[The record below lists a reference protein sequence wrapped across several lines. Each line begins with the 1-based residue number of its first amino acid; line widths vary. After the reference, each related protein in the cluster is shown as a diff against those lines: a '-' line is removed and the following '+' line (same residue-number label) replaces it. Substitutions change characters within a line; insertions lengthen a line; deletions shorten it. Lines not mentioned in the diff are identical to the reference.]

1 MNTAINWKKVGKI
14 SSWSLI
20 LVAFAIS
27 VGFTESK
34 QANLLC
40 NDLRIA
46 VNDSTGF
53 AFVETSDIQNIVHD
67 KFGEL
72 KGQTLSSINISLLEK
87 IIDNNPFISAA
98 EVFSTI
104 DGKLNI
110 EVKQRRPVVRI
121 LNFNHES
128 FYIDDQGVFMPMSEK
143 YTARV
148 PVANG
153 HIFDR
158 EVEKSVRIVND
169 DVADTSVHLS
179 RIEKVYKVADYIHR
193 HEFWSAQIEQI
204 YVNANGDMELVPR
217 VGDHTI
223 LIGDDQQIH
232 EKFEKLFLFYMEGL
246 NKAGWNK
253 YKVINLKY
261 KDQVV
266 CTKK

>member
-1 MNTAINWKKVGKI
+1 MKPSINWKRAGKV
-14 SSWSLI
+14 STWVLV
-20 LVAFAIS
+20 LVAFAIT

-34 QANLLC
+34 QANMLC
-40 NDLRIA
+40 NDVRI
-46 VNDSTGF
+46 VVEDSSGF
-53 AFVETSDIQNIVHD
+53 AFVEAGDIQALVHD

-72 KGQTLSSINISLLEK
+72 KGQTMRSINIALLEK
-87 IIDNNPFISAA
+87 IIDNNPFISGA
-98 EVFSTI
+98 EVFSTV

-110 EVKQRRPVVRI
+110 EVKQRCPVVRI

-153 HIFDR
+153 YIFDKQT
-158 EVEKSVRIVND
+158 ENSVRVISED
-169 DVADTSVHLS
+169 PSDTSVHLS
-179 RIEKVYKVADYIHR
+179 RIEQVYKVADYIHH
-193 HEFWSAQIEQI
+193 HEFWNAQIEQI

-223 LIGDDQQIH
+223 LLGNDQLIE
-232 EKFEKLFLFYMEGL
+232 EKFDKLFTFYTEGL
-246 NKAGWNK
+246 NKSGWNK

>member
-87 IIDNNPFISAA
+87 IKI
-98 EVFSTI
+98 
-104 DGKLNI
+104 
-110 EVKQRRPVVRI
+110 R
-121 LNFNHES
+121 
-128 FYIDDQGVFMPMSEK
+128 
-143 YTARV
+143 
-148 PVANG
+148 
-153 HIFDR
+153 
-158 EVEKSVRIVND
+158 
-169 DVADTSVHLS
+169 HL
-179 RIEKVYKVADYIHR
+179 
-193 HEFWSAQIEQI
+193 
-204 YVNANGDMELVPR
+204 L
-217 VGDHTI
+217 
-223 LIGDDQQIH
+223 
-232 EKFEKLFLFYMEGL
+232 
-246 NKAGWNK
+246 
-253 YKVINLKY
+253 
-261 KDQVV
+261 
-266 CTKK
+266 